1 MSEVVDV
8 RKAEATVEADREKIM
23 SKLGKNC
30 IELNRI
36 VRATCLGVKS
46 AFQCPQI
53 VSAACGDLD
62 VDSVKD
68 YLRKEPAEAVYV
80 AAGGGFLNVVKYVY
94 VVFVAFQN
102 TLTLLVLLCHNH
114 EKMIQHSNTN
124 FRYDTEGENFIARSE
139 KGELHCIE
147 PR

>member
-68 YLRKEPAEAVYV
+68 YLRKNPREAFYV
-80 AAGGGFLNVVKYVY
+80 AAGGGFFNVVKYLY
-94 VVFVAFQN
+94 VVCVW
-102 TLTLLVLLCHNH
+102 
-114 EKMIQHSNTN
+114 
-124 FRYDTEGENFIARSE
+124 RSRIL
-139 KGELHCIE
+139 KLS
-147 PR
+147 